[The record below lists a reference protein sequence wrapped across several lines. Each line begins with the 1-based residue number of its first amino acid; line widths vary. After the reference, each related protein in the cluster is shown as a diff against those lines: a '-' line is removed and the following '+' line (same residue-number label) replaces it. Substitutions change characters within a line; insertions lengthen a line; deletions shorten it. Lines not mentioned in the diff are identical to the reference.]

1 MDDLQEKLNGIL
13 ADPNAMGQ
21 IMNLARSMGL
31 TGDTPEKQNDSPEP
45 PLAPVL
51 PFDTATLQTLSGLAG
66 QSEIDAHQKTL
77 LKALQPYLSSQRLT
91 KLEKA
96 MRAAKIAAL
105 ASQFLG
111 NAQFF
116 SGR

>member
-1 MDDLQEKLNGIL
+1 MDDLQEKLNSIL

-31 TGDTPEKQNDSPEP
+31 SNDPPEKQTASLEQPS
-45 PLAPVL
+45 LSAL
-51 PFDTATLQTLSGLAG
+51 PFDPAMLQTLSGLAG
-66 QSEIDAHQKTL
+66 QSEIDSHQKSL
-77 LKALQPYLSSQRLT
+77 LQALQPYLSNQRLT

-96 MRAAKIAAL
+96 MRAAKMATL

-111 NAQFF
+111 NAQFS

>member
-1 MDDLQEKLNGIL
+1 MDDLQEKLNSIL

-31 TGDTPEKQNDSPEP
+31 GSDTPEKQTSPQDLP
-45 PLAPVL
+45 QPAAL
-51 PFDTATLQTLSGLAG
+51 PFDPAMLQTLSGLAG
-66 QSEIDAHQKTL
+66 QSEIDAHQKSL
-77 LKALQPYLSSQRLT
+77 LQALQPYLSSQRLT

-96 MRAAKIAAL
+96 MRAAKMATL
-105 ASQFLG
+105 ASRFLG
-111 NAQFF
+111 NAQFS